1 MKNKIDKPHDHFF
14 RATFSKKLVAKE
26 FILNFLSKEIIS
38 KLNLSTL
45 ELDNG
50 TYVDDKL
57 AENISD
63 LVYTCE
69 WQGKENIQVVISF
82 LWEHKSYVP
91 KYPHLQLLRYQ
102 LNAWEQQYQ
111 NGDNL
116 VPIIPII
123 VYHGDRKWKYK
134 DFQDYFPYVDEQLS
148 QLIPKFDYLLTDLS
162 NYTNKELN
170 EIKLGFLGAALLLM
184 KNNKDA
190 DFIKNR
196 TAEILVYAWK
206 STPEQLF
213 ETFIRIAVVYIANA
227 SPIEKEEIKK
237 ITNNLPLKLDTM
249 VKTAYEQFVDEGI
262 IIGEKRGMTIG
273 EKKGEEK
280 GAKKKE
286 LLTILQLTKKF
297 PLMKDEDVAQIAMT
311 NPTFVHKIRIDF
323 PINNK
328 KKHKTIAQKLLSL
341 YPTFKNK
348 EIAILLNKTTTAIQ
362 KIRKELPK
370 KTMNPK
376 SK

>member
-1 MKNKIDKPHDHFF
+1 M
-14 RATFSKKLVAKE
+14 
-26 FILNFLSKEIIS
+26 
-38 KLNLSTL
+38 
-45 ELDNG
+45 
-50 TYVDDKL
+50 
-57 AENISD
+57 
-63 LVYTCE
+63 
-69 WQGKENIQVVISF
+69 
-82 LWEHKSYVP
+82 
-91 KYPHLQLLRYQ
+91 
-102 LNAWEQQYQ
+102 EQ
-111 NGDNL
+111 
-116 VPIIPII
+116 
-123 VYHGDRKWKYK
+123 
-134 DFQDYFPYVDEQLS
+134 
-148 QLIPKFDYLLTDLS
+148 
-162 NYTNKELN
+162 
-170 EIKLGFLGAALLLM
+170 IKLGFLGAALLLM

-227 SPIEKEEIKK
+227 SPIEKEEIKR

-262 IIGEKRGMTIG
+262 IIGEKRGITIG

-297 PLMKDEDVAQIAMT
+297 PLMKDEDIAQIAMT
-311 NPTFVHKIRIDF
+311 NPTSVYKIRKDF

-328 KKHKTIAQKLLSL
+328 KKHKTIAQKLLTL

-348 EIAILLNKTTTAIQ
+348 EIAILLNKTIVAIQ
-362 KIRKELPK
+362 KVRKELPT
-370 KTMNPK
+370 KTTNLK